1 MKKKKKKTAADVLP
15 DRDSEYAGAVAL
27 SLSGH
32 DAGREYVVVGGASI
46 ANFLYVSDGKH
57 HRVTEPKLKNKKH
70 LAITDAEPVLREA
83 IRGGGATDADIRTC
97 LNLFRRAKKSAPIPN
112 NESENQNSF
121 PTKG

>member
-1 MKKKKKKTAADVLP
+1 MKKKRKKTAADVMP
-15 DRDSEYAGAVAL
+15 DRDSEYAGAIAL

-32 DAGREYVVVGGASI
+32 DAGREYVVVGGASEEK
-46 ANFLYVSDGKH
+46 FLYVSDGKH

-70 LAITDAEPVLREA
+70 LLITDAEPILREV
-83 IRGGGATDADIRTC
+83 IRGSGATDADIRTC
-97 LNLFRRAKKSAPIPN
+97 LNLFRRARKSAPIPN